1 MNESEFSRTEK
12 QMEQLFATELLNSV
26 AAKTAFVKR
35 EREITGRNLAL
46 SLIHSLATGKLE
58 GIADLQRG
66 FNEIT
71 GKNIQ
76 YKPFWNQLAKPE
88 FPLYAM
94 ETLEQIMTV
103 FSMQS
108 MQAIETK
115 ALSFFK
121 DIVVQ
126 DGSSFAVKD
135 ALSKV
140 FPGRFTRVS
149 PAAVEIHA
157 TMSLFT
163 NNVTNV
169 TLSADKEGERQFLPE
184 PGELREKLL
193 LADRGY
199 ENIIY
204 CDDVRNVGGNFIIR
218 FKGTSNPTVTAVRDA
233 NLRKINIKEMP
244 LKKAIKKF
252 RKQPTDLDVCWTKG
266 KRKISLRMIVTWI
279 PRKKQY
285 WLLVTNLKRE
295 QFPLD
300 LIIQYYRLRWQIELV
315 FKEWK
320 SYSNLHKFD
329 TEKANIA
336 EGLIWFSIA
345 AAFIKR
351 YLALAAQQISQT
363 AEIST
368 RKVAMCLKIHFAGL
382 MTVLMRRRKT
392 KDALEK
398 LISFLSRNAKRAH
411 PKRDR
416 TLGSRNC
423 GLEPI
428 FIINWGGLKD

>member
-1 MNESEFSRTEK
+1 MNAKEFTKIEK
-12 QMEQLFATELLNSV
+12 QMEQLFATDLLNDI
-26 AAKTAFVKR
+26 AGQTGFVQR
-35 EREITGRNLAL
+35 SREITGRTLAL
-46 SLIHSLATGKLE
+46 SLIHSLSSGKIE

-66 FNEIT
+66 FNEIV

-76 YKPFWNQLAKPE
+76 YKPFWNQLAKAE
-88 FPLYAM
+88 FPHYAM
-94 ETLEQIMTV
+94 ETLEQIITA
-103 FSMQS
+103 FSLQS
-108 MQAIETK
+108 MQAVETH
-115 ALSFFK
+115 ALSQFK
-121 DIVVQ
+121 DIVIQ

-135 ALSKV
+135 ELSTV
-140 FPGRFTRVS
+140 FPGRFTKTS
-149 PAAVEIHA
+149 PAAVELHA

-163 NNVTNV
+163 NNVTNI

-184 PGELREKLL
+184 PDELAEKLL

-199 ENIIY
+199 ENIFY
-204 CDDVRNVGGNFIIR
+204 CDDVQNAGGNFIIR
-218 FKGTSNPTVTAVRDA
+218 FKGTSNPAVTAVRDA
-233 NLRKINIKEMP
+233 VCRKINIKEMP

-252 RKQPTDLDVCWTKG
+252 RRQPTDLDVCWTKG

-279 PRKKQY
+279 PKKKQY

-345 AAFIKR
+345 AAFVKR

-368 RKVAMCLKIHFAGL
+368 RKVAMCLKLHFSRLITML
-382 MTVLMRRRKT
+382 MKH
-392 KDALEK
+392 KKIESALKE
-398 LISFLSRNAKRAH
+398 LVSFLSLNAKRAH

-428 FIINWGGLKD
+428 FVIEWGGLKD